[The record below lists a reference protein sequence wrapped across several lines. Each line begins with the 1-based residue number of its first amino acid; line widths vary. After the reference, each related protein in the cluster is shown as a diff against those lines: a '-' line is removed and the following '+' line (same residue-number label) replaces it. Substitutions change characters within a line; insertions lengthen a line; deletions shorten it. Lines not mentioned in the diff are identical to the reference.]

1 MVLKRFED
9 RLIAWRGLR
18 DKLTSE
24 SDPVQ
29 TAIDFWNTIP
39 KSIRNLDPYD
49 STTWPDPWEM
59 IEENV
64 YCEYTSTLAIGYTL
78 MLTEKFKDWHYE
90 IQVGLDKDQSKL
102 YYMLIAGDRV
112 IGLDQEKSVH
122 ITDIPKNIHIEQ
134 THVLSEQF

>member
-18 DKLTSE
+18 EKLTSA

-29 TAIDFWNTIP
+29 TAIDYWNTIP

-49 STTWPDPWEM
+49 SATWPDPWEM

-122 ITDIPKNIHIEQ
+122 IKDIPNNIHIEK